1 MPVACPLPVH
11 PAGLPMTTHRPTAL
25 RALCCASTLAAAVL
39 AAGCAQP
46 PAAPPPK
53 ARVHVV
59 TDQAE
64 LVSFDAAA
72 PGQPLARQPL
82 QGLPPGERLV
92 GMDYR
97 VARGVLY
104 ALGSDGRL
112 YTLDVATA
120 RLQPVAAAPA
130 LRLPAGA
137 VGFDFN
143 PAADRIR
150 VVVDDGSNLR
160 LHPDSGAL
168 AAADP
173 ALQYAAGDAAQGQA
187 PRLAGAAYTYNKKDE
202 KLTTNYAIDRARGTL
217 VTQGSVEGVAPAVS
231 PNTGRL
237 YTVGP
242 LGTGSVDDAAFDIA
256 DIDNTA
262 LAALRLNGQTRLYV
276 VDLQTG
282 KARDLGAVAGG
293 RALWGLAIEP

>member
-1 MPVACPLPVH
+1 MTPTRPAAQRAPAFASLVAAV
-11 PAGLPMTTHRPTAL
+11 
-25 RALCCASTLAAAVL
+25 VL

-46 PAAPPPK
+46 ADAPPPPK
-53 ARVHVV
+53 ARVHAV

-64 LVSFDAAA
+64 LISFDAAA
-72 PGQPLARQPL
+72 PAKVLARQPL
-82 QGLPPGERLV
+82 AGLPAGERLV
-92 GMDYR
+92 GIDYR

-112 YTLDVATA
+112 YTLDVAIA

-130 LRLPAGA
+130 ARLPAGA

-168 AAADP
+168 AATDP
-173 ALQYAAGDAAQGQA
+173 ALQYAAGDTAQGQA

-217 VTQGSVEGVAPAVS
+217 VTQGSVEGQVPPVS

-242 LGTGSVDDAAFDIA
+242 MGTGPVDDAAFDIA

-262 LAALRLNGQTRLYV
+262 LAALRLKGQTRLYV
-276 VDLQTG
+276 LNLQTG
-282 KARDLGAVAGG
+282 TARDLGVVAGG

>member
-1 MPVACPLPVH
+1 MTPNRPPTQRAAHLSAQCAARLSALGAVA
-11 PAGLPMTTHRPTAL
+11 AL
-25 RALCCASTLAAAVL
+25 V
-39 AAGCAQP
+39 AGCALP

-53 ARVHVV
+53 ARVHAV

-64 LVSFDAAA
+64 LISFDAAS
-72 PGQPLARQPL
+72 PGKLLARRPLA
-82 QGLPPGERLV
+82 GLPPGERLV
-92 GMDYR
+92 GIDYR

-130 LRLPAGA
+130 ARLPAGT

-150 VVVDDGSNLR
+150 LVVDDGSNLR
-160 LHPDSGAL
+160 LHPDTGAL
-168 AAADP
+168 AATDP
-173 ALQYAAGDAAQGQA
+173 ALHYAPGDPAQGQP

-217 VTQGSVEGVAPAVS
+217 VTQGSVEGQTPSVS

-237 YTVGP
+237 VTVGA
-242 LGTGSVDDAAFDIA
+242 LGTGPLEDAAFDIA

-262 LAALRLNGQTRLYV
+262 LAALRLQGQTRLYV
-276 VDLQTG
+276 VNLQTG
-282 KARDLGAVAGG
+282 TARDLGAVAGG

>member
-1 MPVACPLPVH
+1 
-11 PAGLPMTTHRPTAL
+11 MTLHRPAAL
-25 RALCCASTLAAAVL
+25 RAALCSASCAAALL
-39 AAGCAQP
+39 AAGCVQP
-46 PAAPPPK
+46 PSAPPPK

-64 LVSFDAAA
+64 LISLDAAA
-72 PGQPLARQPL
+72 PGKALARQPL
-82 QGLPPGERLV
+82 VGLPPGGKLV
-92 GMDYR
+92 GIDYR

-143 PAADRIR
+143 PAADRVR

-160 LHPDSGAL
+160 LHPDTGAL
-168 AAADP
+168 AATDP
-173 ALQYAAGDAAQGQA
+173 ALQYAVGDVAQGQA
-187 PRLAGAAYTYNKKDE
+187 PRLAGAGYTYNKKDE

-217 VTQGSVEGVAPAVS
+217 VTQGTVEGVAPAVS

-237 YTVGP
+237 HTVGP

>member
-1 MPVACPLPVH
+1 MSPNPFRAPR
-11 PAGLPMTTHRPTAL
+11 ATAL
-25 RALCCASTLAAAVL
+25 VALAAAALL

-46 PAAPPPK
+46 PDAPPPPK
-53 ARVHVV
+53 ARVQAV

-64 LVSFDAAA
+64 LISFDASA
-72 PGQPLARQPL
+72 PGKVLTRRPLA
-82 QGLPPGERLV
+82 GLPPGERLV
-92 GMDYR
+92 GIDYR

-120 RLQPVAAAPA
+120 RLQPVAAVPA

-160 LHPDSGAL
+160 LHPDTGAL
-168 AAADP
+168 AATDP
-173 ALQYAAGDAAQGQA
+173 ALQYAPGDAAQGQA
-187 PRLAGAAYTYNKKDE
+187 PRLAGAGYTYNKKDE

-217 VTQGSVEGVAPAVS
+217 VTQGTVEGVAPAVS

-237 YTVGP
+237 FTVGA
-242 LGTGSVDDAAFDIA
+242 LGTGPVDDAAFDIA
-256 DIDNTA
+256 DIDNSA
-262 LAALRLNGQTRLYV
+262 LAALRLKGQTRLYV

>member
-1 MPVACPLPVH
+1 
-11 PAGLPMTTHRPTAL
+11 MTTHRPTAL
-25 RALCCASTLAAAVL
+25 RALFCASTLAAAVL
-39 AAGCAQP
+39 AAGCAQA
-46 PAAPPPK
+46 PAAPLPK

-64 LVSFDAAA
+64 LISVDAAV
-72 PGQPLARQPL
+72 PGQPLARKPL
-82 QGLPPGERLV
+82 VGLPPGERLV
-92 GMDYR
+92 GIDYR

-104 ALGSDGRL
+104 ALGADGRL
-112 YTLDVATA
+112 YTLDVTTG

-130 LRLPAGA
+130 VRLPAGA

-160 LHPDSGAL
+160 LHPDTGAL
-168 AAADP
+168 AATDP
-173 ALQYAAGDAAQGQA
+173 ALQYAPGDAAQGQA

-217 VTQGSVEGVAPAVS
+217 VTQGSVEGQMPAVS

-237 YTVGP
+237 STVGP
-242 LGTGSVDDAAFDIA
+242 LGTGPVDDAAFDIA

-262 LAALRLNGQTRLYV
+262 LAALRLKGQTRLYV
-276 VDLQTG
+276 LNLQTG
-282 KARDLGAVAGG
+282 TARDLGVVAGG
-293 RALWGLAIEP
+293 RVLWGLAIEP